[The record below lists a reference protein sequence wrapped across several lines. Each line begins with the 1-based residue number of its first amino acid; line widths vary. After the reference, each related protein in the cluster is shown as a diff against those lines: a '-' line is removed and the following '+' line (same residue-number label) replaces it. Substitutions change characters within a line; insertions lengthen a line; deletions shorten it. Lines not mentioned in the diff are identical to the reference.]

1 MLSEKNI
8 EIIDEFGSN
17 DKDDSETKKSNSS
30 QDEVLLKPV
39 DTNVDVVDLE
49 RDHFSNNQEAS
60 PKLEEDSEED
70 GQFTLEF

>member
-1 MLSEKNI
+1 MSEKNI

-17 DKDDSETKKSNSS
+17 NKDDSETKKSNSS
-30 QDEVLLKPV
+30 QGEVLLKPV
-39 DTNVDVVDLE
+39 DTNIDVADLE
-49 RDHFSNNQEAS
+49 RDHFSNKQEAS